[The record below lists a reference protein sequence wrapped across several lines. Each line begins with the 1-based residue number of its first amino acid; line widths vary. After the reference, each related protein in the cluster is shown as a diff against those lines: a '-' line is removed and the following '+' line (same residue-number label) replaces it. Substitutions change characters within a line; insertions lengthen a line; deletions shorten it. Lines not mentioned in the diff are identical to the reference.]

1 VAQYSSVKLKARVAT
16 QESGRL
22 TGRRA
27 SDWGTTGTRLIAR
40 GELLAA
46 LDRAVTHKVT
56 VISAPAGSGKTS
68 LLRAWADR
76 PPQTHRVAFVTVRRD
91 QRDEQLFWL
100 ALLRAVR
107 ETVGERDTDEPLI
120 ATPAFNAETMVD
132 RVLSSLADYPGRLV
146 LVLDDLHELDSTGV
160 PTHLTR
166 LLTQLPE
173 HVHAVL
179 GTRRDLRLRV
189 HQLRLAGD
197 LAEIRAA
204 DLRFTEAETREV
216 LAASG
221 VVVSD
226 QALATLHKRTEG
238 WAAGIR
244 LAAIS
249 LAEHPD
255 AERFVAEF
263 SGSNRT
269 VADYLI
275 GELLERQPA
284 HVLQLLLRTSVLDR
298 VNGELAD
305 LMTGYS
311 GSEQL
316 LLELEDANAFVLS
329 LDPERTWFRYHQLFG
344 ELLRLELRRTM
355 ASEVPQLH
363 RLAARWFA
371 EHGEPIDAI
380 RHAQAAGDWSN
391 AARLLADHSF
401 SLTLDGHSGTIH
413 ALLEAFPR
421 GLGAADAELALVDAT
436 QDLVHGRLDEAAAHL
451 ELAEQRVISAPSDR
465 HRRLKVAIAS
475 LNLQLATRRGHFAGV
490 LQQVTLLTT
499 PLATTSDA
507 DITVDSDL
515 RAFALLNLGIVES
528 WSLNL
533 ADAERHLLDG
543 ATLARTIGR
552 PYLEVACLARLGF
565 ASKRHSFA
573 RSRARSA
580 EAIAMA
586 DRQGWGSDTVIAP
599 ALASLGGT
607 LVWTGEADEGERWL
621 ERAANASHPDA
632 EPGTRLLLHLA
643 TAMLHVSRGKLP
655 AALEE
660 LSAAERTQSRMIGEH
675 ALSAQVSGWAITMKA
690 RFGMLDDARA
700 SLAGLP
706 AERARAGEICN
717 AYAVLHLTEGNPAAA
732 LTALGPVLEGDAPV
746 IYAFTLVEA
755 HLLAAQAHVEL
766 SDRRA
771 GNAAIERAL
780 ALAEPDR
787 LIFPFVM
794 TRSGDLLDALPRHET
809 AHAALL
815 IDILDVLRGSSIAAK
830 DRQVLPPEHELTQTE
845 LRVLRFLPTNLSRT
859 EIARE
864 LYVSVNTVNTHMR
877 NIYTKLDASD
887 RSTAVERAREL
898 RLISS
903 SSVAH

>member
-1 VAQYSSVKLKARVAT
+1 MAAIENA
-16 QESGRL
+16 RL
-22 TGRRA
+22 TGQQA
-27 SDWGTTGTRLIAR
+27 SDWGATSTRLIVR
-40 GELLAA
+40 GQLLAA
-46 LDRAVTHKVT
+46 LERAVTHKVT

-76 PPQTHRVAFVTVRRD
+76 PQQTHRVAFVTVRRD

-100 ALLRAVR
+100 ALLRAIH
-107 ETVGERDTDEPLI
+107 ETVDERDTEEPLV
-120 ATPAFNAETMVD
+120 ATPGFNAEAMVD
-132 RVLSSLADYPGRLV
+132 RMLAYLADYPGRLV
-146 LVLDDLHELDSTGV
+146 LVLDDLHELDSAGMQTY
-160 PTHLTR
+160 LTR
-166 LLTQLPE
+166 LLTELPAQ
-173 HVHAVL
+173 VHAVL
-179 GTRRDLRLRV
+179 GTRRDLRLRL

-204 DLRFTEAETREV
+204 DLHFTEAETREV

-226 QALATLHKRTEG
+226 EAVATLHKRTEG

-255 AERFVAEF
+255 PDRFVAEF
-263 SGSNRT
+263 SGSDRT

-284 HVLQLLLRTSVLDR
+284 HIQQLLLRTSVLDR
-298 VNGELAD
+298 VNGEIAD

-316 LLELEDANAFVLS
+316 LLELEDANAFVVS
-329 LDPERTWFRYHQLFG
+329 LDPERTWFRYHQLFA

-355 ASEVPQLH
+355 ATEVPQLH
-363 RLAARWFA
+363 RLAAKWFA
-371 EHGEPIDAI
+371 EHAEPIDAI
-380 RHAQAAGDWSN
+380 RHTQAAGDWLN
-391 AARLLADHSF
+391 AARLLARHSF
-401 SLTLDGHSGTIH
+401 SLTLDGHSGSIQ

-421 GLGAADAELALVDAT
+421 GLRAEDAELALVHAT
-436 QDLVHGRLDEAAAHL
+436 QDLVHGRLDEAAAYL
-451 ELAEQRVISAPSDR
+451 ELAEGHAVTAPADR
-465 HRRLKVAIAS
+465 HHHLKVAIAV
-475 LNLQLATRRGHFAGV
+475 LKLQLATRRGNFAGV
-490 LQQVTLLTT
+490 IQQVRFLST
-499 PLATTSDA
+499 PLVSESNA
-507 DITVDSDL
+507 DVAVDSDL

-565 ASKRHSFA
+565 ASKRYSFA
-573 RSRARSA
+573 RSRARSE

-586 DRQGWGSDTVIAP
+586 DRQGWGSDTVLAP

-621 ERAANASHPDA
+621 ARAANASHPDA

-643 TAMLHVSRGKLP
+643 TSMLHVSRGKLR

-660 LSAAERTQSRMIGEH
+660 LSAAERTQSLMIGEH
-675 ALSAQVSGWAITMKA
+675 ALSAQVSGWAITTKA
-690 RFGMLDDARA
+690 RVGMLDEARA

-706 AERARAGEICN
+706 GERARSGEICN
-717 AYAVLHLTEGNPAAA
+717 ASAVLRLAEGNPAAA
-732 LTALGPVLEGDAPV
+732 LTALRPVLEGHAPV

-755 HLLAAQAHVEL
+755 HLLTARAHIEL
-766 SDRRA
+766 ADRRA
-771 GNAAIERAL
+771 AHAAIERAL

-794 TRSGDLLDALPRHET
+794 TGSRDLLESLPRHQT
-809 AHAALL
+809 GHGALL
-815 IDILDVLRGSSIAAK
+815 IDILEVLRGASIAK
-830 DRQVLPPEHELTQTE
+830 DRSVLPPALGLTPTE

-864 LYVSVNTVNTHMR
+864 LYLSVNTVNTHMR
-877 NIYTKLDASD
+877 NIYAKLDARD
-887 RSTAVERAREL
+887 RSTAVERARER
-898 RLISS
+898 RLIAS